1 MLLMKLA
8 QFLTEFDEILTYKTT
23 IVKLKLSQIVGKSIM
38 E

>member
-8 QFLTEFDEILTYKTT
+8 QFLTEFDEILTYKPT
-23 IVKLKLSQIVGKSIM
+23 IVKLKLSQIIGKSIM